1 MHSLDKVAKLN
12 TSLEHV
18 LFCIMLFEDKLCR
31 DYFKSLK
38 SDAMKFKFVDDEYKK
53 YLLGFND
60 LGFM

>member
-1 MHSLDKVAKLN
+1 
-12 TSLEHV
+12 
-18 LFCIMLFEDKLCR
+18 MLFEDKLCR